1 MQGKIAGEKVAKL
14 KAKYTGLHERLKST
28 RETETSLLHQAKE
41 MHQEVQKQR
50 AELEKGD
57 NFPDGDNTEV
67 NKLRQELL
75 KHHNELAQAD
85 ERQYQLEFKLEGLK
99 EERMMLQR
107 EYSRMPKPGEIEKQ
121 TRELQ
126 KSCEEVKVE
135 IAQRTID
142 VKSLKEEV
150 ENREVQVNML
160 RKEVEEDLEEQQ
172 KLRVC
177 IHTVLQMLCIP
188 CYSVCCLFCYMYMY
202 M

>member
-14 KAKYTGLHERLKST
+14 KAKYTSLHERLKST
-28 RETETSLLHQAKE
+28 REKEMSLLHQAKE
-41 MHQEVQKQR
+41 MHQEVQKQQ

-57 NFPDGDNTEV
+57 KFPDADNNEV

-99 EERMMLQR
+99 EESMMLQR

-121 TRELQ
+121 TKEIQ
-126 KSCEEVKVE
+126 KSCEELKVE

-142 VKSLKEEV
+142 VKGLKEEL
-150 ENREVQVNML
+150 ENREEHVNGL
-160 RKEVEEDLEEQQ
+160 RKEVETAQEEQQ

-177 IHTVLQMLCIP
+177 TACSTLA
-188 CYSVCCLFCYMYMY
+188 
-202 M
+202 